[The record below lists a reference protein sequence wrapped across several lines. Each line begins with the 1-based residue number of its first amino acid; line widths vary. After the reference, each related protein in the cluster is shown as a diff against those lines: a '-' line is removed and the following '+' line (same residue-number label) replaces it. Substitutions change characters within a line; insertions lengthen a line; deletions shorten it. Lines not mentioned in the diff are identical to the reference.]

1 MTFKEAFELMG
12 RDEAFKATVYAMN
25 TLLIQKG
32 IYTSEEFEQL
42 FCEHALNF
50 KKGFSGK
57 SVKETVLET
66 ASEASHATR

>member
-1 MTFKEAFELMG
+1 MTFKEALGLMG

-32 IYTSEEFEQL
+32 VYTSEEFEQL

-50 KKGFSGK
+50 KKAFSGK
-57 SVKETVLET
+57 SGRETVLET
-66 ASEASHATR
+66 ASEASRASR